1 MTQNTIQKAGKTI
14 AGIFSSETQEHI
26 ISTLLGER
34 GRGGSSGGRKGHCD
48 FDAEIVEKNLKG
60 RGEEKENKDVTKLKL

>member
-1 MTQNTIQKAGKTI
+1 MTQNTIQMASKTI

-26 ISTLLGER
+26 ISTPMGER

-48 FDAEIVEKNLKG
+48 FDAETVEKI
-60 RGEEKENKDVTKLKL
+60 

>member
-1 MTQNTIQKAGKTI
+1 MTQNTIQMTGKTI
-14 AGIFSSETQEHI
+14 ASIFSSKTQEHI

-34 GRGGSSGGRKGHCD
+34 GRGGSSSGRKGHCD
-48 FDAEIVEKNLKG
+48 FDAETVEKNLKG

>member
-1 MTQNTIQKAGKTI
+1 MTQNTIQMAGKTI

-48 FDAEIVEKNLKG
+48 FDAETIEKNLKG

>member
-1 MTQNTIQKAGKTI
+1 MTQNTIQMAGKTI
-14 AGIFSSETQEHI
+14 ASIFSSETQEHI

-48 FDAEIVEKNLKG
+48 FDAETVEKNQKG

>member
-1 MTQNTIQKAGKTI
+1 MAGKTI

-26 ISTLLGER
+26 ISALLGER

-48 FDAEIVEKNLKG
+48 LETIEKNLKG

>member
-1 MTQNTIQKAGKTI
+1 MTQNTIQMAGKTI
-14 AGIFSSETQEHI
+14 ASIFSSETQEHI

-48 FDAEIVEKNLKG
+48 FDAETVEKILKG

>member
-1 MTQNTIQKAGKTI
+1 MAGKTI
-14 AGIFSSETQEHI
+14 ASIFSSETQEHI

-48 FDAEIVEKNLKG
+48 FDAETVEKNLKG
-60 RGEEKENKDVTKLKL
+60 RGEEKENKDVTKLKW

>member
-1 MTQNTIQKAGKTI
+1 MTQNTIQMAGKTI
-14 AGIFSSETQEHI
+14 ASIFSSETQEHI

-48 FDAEIVEKNLKG
+48 FDAETIEKNLKG
-60 RGEEKENKDVTKLKL
+60 RGEEKENKDVTKLKW

>member
-1 MTQNTIQKAGKTI
+1 MTQNTIQMVGKTI
-14 AGIFSSETQEHI
+14 ASIFSSETQEHI
-26 ISTLLGER
+26 ISTWLGER

-48 FDAEIVEKNLKG
+48 FDAETVEKNQKG

>member
-1 MTQNTIQKAGKTI
+1 MAGKTI
-14 AGIFSSETQEHI
+14 ASIFSSETQEHI

-48 FDAEIVEKNLKG
+48 FDAETVEKNLKG

>member
-1 MTQNTIQKAGKTI
+1 MTQNTIQMAGKII

-48 FDAEIVEKNLKG
+48 FDAETIEKNLKG
-60 RGEEKENKDVTKLKL
+60 RGEEKENKDVTKLKW

>member
-1 MTQNTIQKAGKTI
+1 MTQNTIQMAGKTI

-34 GRGGSSGGRKGHCD
+34 GRGGSSGDRKGHCD
-48 FDAEIVEKNLKG
+48 FDAETVEKNLKG
-60 RGEEKENKDVTKLKL
+60 RGEEKENKDVTKLKW

>member
-1 MTQNTIQKAGKTI
+1 MTQNTIQMAGKTI
-14 AGIFSSETQEHI
+14 ASIFSSETQEHI

-48 FDAEIVEKNLKG
+48 FDAETVEKNLKG
-60 RGEEKENKDVTKLKL
+60 RGEEKENKAVTKLKL

>member
-1 MTQNTIQKAGKTI
+1 MTQNTIQMACKTI

-48 FDAEIVEKNLKG
+48 FDAETVEKNLKG

>member
-48 FDAEIVEKNLKG
+48 FDAETIEKNLKG
-60 RGEEKENKDVTKLKL
+60 RGEEKENKDVTKLKW